1 MSTTA
6 ERKLTMHSLGQLTT
20 AELRQL
26 IEHTAA
32 LTGMRQSLPVELYI
46 KLDIF
51 RADLVTEREERAAA
65 EQRAVFEATQTT
77 NNW

>member
-1 MSTTA
+1 MMSTTA
-6 ERKLTMHSLGQLTT
+6 ERKFAMHSLGQLTT

-46 KLDIF
+46 KLDTF
-51 RADLVTEREERAAA
+51 LADLTSEREERSAA
-65 EQRAVFEATQTT
+65 EQRATYEATQSA
-77 NNW
+77 NN

>member
-1 MSTTA
+1 
-6 ERKLTMHSLGQLTT
+6 MHSLGQLTT